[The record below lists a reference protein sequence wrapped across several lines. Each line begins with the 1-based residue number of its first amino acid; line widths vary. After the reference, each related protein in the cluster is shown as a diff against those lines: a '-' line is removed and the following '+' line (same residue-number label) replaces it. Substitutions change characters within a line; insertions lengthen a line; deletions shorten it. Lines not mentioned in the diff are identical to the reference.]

1 MPQGRDS
8 GSDRL
13 FTGLSPTNRKAA
25 AWSASVLLALGVA
38 AFIIWIVVV
47 LRAAT
52 VPFVLALLGT
62 ALLQPLMPWLMK
74 RGASRALASGLTCAG
89 LVVLVCGALVG
100 VIHSLTESA
109 GEIADG
115 LAEAGDELAEHLG
128 PVGDKLQSAV
138 NGMSDAG
145 AEVASSAASGLV
157 AGLSLATQALATL
170 VLALALALVFLFLFL
185 FLRDGNR
192 GEAFVRHLVPGG
204 QADTAVAIARR
215 AYASL
220 AGYMRGTTLV
230 ALIDSLLI
238 FVGLLILDVPGAAG
252 LAALVFMGA
261 YIPFVG
267 AFLSGLVSVLVALA
281 HGGTSTA
288 LWALLVVLV
297 VQAIEGNFL
306 QPAIQSRTVSLHPA
320 TVMLSVA
327 AGAGIAGVL
336 GALLA
341 VPLSAAG
348 VGVVEELRTR
358 GRRYARRR

>member
-1 MPQGRDS
+1 MAQVRDS
-8 GSDRL
+8 GGDRL
-13 FTGLSPTNRKAA
+13 FTGLSSTHRKVA
-25 AWSASVLLALGVA
+25 AWSATVLLALGVA
-38 AFIIWIVVV
+38 AFIVWVVVV

-89 LVVLVCGALVG
+89 LAVLVCGVLVG

-109 GEIADG
+109 GKIADG
-115 LAEAGDELAEHLG
+115 LAEAGDKLADRFG

-138 NGMSDAG
+138 DGMSDTG
-145 AEVASSAASGLV
+145 AKVASSAASGLV
-157 AGLSLATQALATL
+157 SGLSLATQALATL
-170 VLALALALVFLFLFL
+170 VLALALVFL

-192 GEAFVRHLVPGG
+192 SEAFVRHLAPGG

-220 AGYMRGTTLV
+220 AGYMRGTTLI
-230 ALIDSLLI
+230 ALIDGLLI
-238 FVGLLILDVPGAAG
+238 FVGLVILGVPGAAG
-252 LAALVFMGA
+252 LGALVFMGA

-267 AFLSGLVSVLVALA
+267 AFLSGLVAVLVALA
-281 HGGTSTA
+281 HEGTSTA

-297 VQAIEGNFL
+297 VQAVEGNLL

-327 AGAGIAGVL
+327 AGASIAGVL

-348 VGVVEELRTR
+348 VGVVEELR
-358 GRRYARRR
+358 ARAGARPGTAG